1 MRAVYYEQFGGSDV
15 LQVGDLPGPAPAS
28 GEVLIRIN
36 AASVNPVDWKIRE
49 GFFDGI
55 FSHRFPIIPGWDA
68 AGEVAGLGDGV
79 SGLQA
84 GDRVYA
90 YCRKPVVHGGT
101 YAEFVTVPADFVALA
116 PANLDDVQASTIPLV
131 GLTVWQSLFE
141 FADLTAGQT
150 VLIHAGAGGVGSL
163 AVQLAAHA
171 GARVYATASAA
182 NEAYVRELGAQR
194 VIDYRKENL
203 GEVRRSE
210 LTAGF
215 DVVFDTVGGE
225 VLTESYDLVKPGG
238 ALPALNDA
246 PDEALCAERGIRA
259 LRVFSEPNGQHL
271 GRLTSLIEAGA
282 LGPAQIESYP
292 LEQAA
297 FAMDRSQAGH
307 VRGKLALTI
316 ARG

>member
-1 MRAVYYEQFGGSDV
+1 MRAVYYERFGGSEV
-15 LQVGDLPGPAPAS
+15 LTVGELPTPEPAS
-28 GEVLIRIN
+28 GEVLLRIH

-55 FSHRFPIIPGWDA
+55 FPHRFPIIPGWDA

-79 SGLQA
+79 TEMQIGS
-84 GDRVYA
+84 RVYA

-101 YAEFVTVPADFVALA
+101 YAELVTVPAGFVAPA
-116 PANLDDVQASTIPLV
+116 PANLDDVETSTIPLA

-141 FADLTAGQT
+141 FAGLTAGQT
-150 VLIHAGAGGVGSL
+150 ILIHAAAGGVGSL

-171 GARVYATASAA
+171 GARVFATTSAA
-182 NEAYVRELGAQR
+182 NAAYVRELGAHR
-194 VIDYRKENL
+194 IIDYRQENL
-203 GEVRRSE
+203 GEVMGSE
-210 LTAGF
+210 VPAGF

-225 VLTESYDLVKPGG
+225 VLGESYDLVRPGG

-246 PDEALCAERGIRA
+246 PDEALCAQRGIRG

-271 GRLTSLIEAGA
+271 SRLTGLIEAGA
-282 LGPAQIESYP
+282 LRPAQIESFP

-297 FAMDRSQAGH
+297 LAMDRSQAGH
-307 VRGKLALTI
+307 VRGKLAL
-316 ARG
+316 AVGQR

>member
-1 MRAVYYEQFGGSDV
+1 MRAVYYERFGGPDV
-15 LQVGDLPGPAPAS
+15 LQIGDLPEPEPAS
-28 GEVLIRIN
+28 GEVLIRIR

-55 FSHRFPIIPGWDA
+55 FPHEFPIIPGWDA

-79 SGLQA
+79 SGLQT
-84 GDRVYA
+84 GERVYA
-90 YCRKPVVHGGT
+90 YCRKPVVHDGT
-101 YAEFVTVPADFVALA
+101 YAEFIAVPAEYVAPA
-116 PANLDDVQASTIPLV
+116 PANLNDVQASTIPLT

-141 FADLTAGQT
+141 FAGLTAGQT

-171 GARVYATASAA
+171 GARVHATASAA
-182 NEAYVRELGAQR
+182 NADYVRELGAHR
-194 VIDYRKENL
+194 VIDYRKEDL
-203 GEVRRSE
+203 DEVMRTE
-210 LTAGF
+210 VPAGF

-225 VLTESYDLVKPGG
+225 VLAESYDLVKPGG

-246 PDEALCAERGIRA
+246 PDEALCAGRGIRA

-282 LGPAQIESYP
+282 LRAAEIETFP
-292 LEQAA
+292 LEHAA
-297 FAMDRSQAGH
+297 MAMDKSQAGH
-307 VRGKLALTI
+307 VRGKLTLTI